1 MAARGIYSQPG
12 DPELRRREN
21 QENEHIEK
29 FFPEWT
35 RFWLAKFQLFFSAVL
50 LQVILVA
57 IDDGWHIALAG
68 IGICSALCFGITGG
82 VGLVTL
88 TTQRSSRRSIKIFG
102 VLSIVC
108 AIFAVTLIAICVA
121 GIRQS
126 YRDGQP
132 GKSFLF
138 CLTFLTGFAE
148 TIVAIVTASHSCR
161 VGPLFCTETTIAP
174 QDSRGQSRNTNTDAP
189 PSYETSMT
197 N

>member
-35 RFWLAKFQLFFSAVL
+35 RFWLANFQLFFATIAVL

-82 VGLVTL
+82 VGLV

-132 GKSFLF
+132 GKVSFALINN
-138 CLTFLTGFAE
+138 
-148 TIVAIVTASHSCR
+148 IV
-161 VGPLFCTETTIAP
+161 
-174 QDSRGQSRNTNTDAP
+174 
-189 PSYETSMT
+189 
-197 N
+197 

>member
-1 MAARGIYSQPG
+1 MGFSKMAARGNYSQPG

-35 RFWLAKFQLFFSAVL
+35 RFWLANFQLFFATIAVL

-88 TTQRSSRRSIKIFG
+88 TTQRSSRRNITIFG

-108 AIFAVTLIAICVA
+108 AIFA
-121 GIRQS
+121 
-126 YRDGQP
+126 
-132 GKSFLF
+132 
-138 CLTFLTGFAE
+138 
-148 TIVAIVTASHSCR
+148 
-161 VGPLFCTETTIAP
+161 
-174 QDSRGQSRNTNTDAP
+174 
-189 PSYETSMT
+189 
-197 N
+197 